1 MNRIAANLVLL
12 IHFAIVL
19 LAVFGGFGVLV
30 DPRWAWVHVPIVV
43 WSSVVNLAGWTCPLT
58 PLENRFRAAAGMGYE
73 GGFVQHYIGP
83 LVYPRGMPR
92 QLEVVAG
99 VAIALWNG
107 VLYGCIIWWQSR
119 GISTL
124 GVFGHV

>member
-1 MNRIAANLVLL
+1 MNRLAANLVLL

-30 DPRWAWVHVPIVV
+30 DGRWAWVHVPIVV

-58 PLENRFRAAAGMGYE
+58 PLENRFRVAAGKGYE

-92 QLEVVAG
+92 QLELVAG

-119 GISTL
+119 AASAA
-124 GVFGHV
+124 